1 MKRLFSLFTCI
12 SLLLCGCDFS
22 TDGLAHIHRPGEPVE
37 ENRIEPTCTRDGSY
51 DLVIYCADDG
61 AFISKTHHTLPALG
75 HDLIH
80 HNAQS
85 PTCTEPGYAAYDTC
99 SRCDYSTFVEIQA
112 LGHNPGN
119 PVQENLIEPTCT
131 ETGSYDLVVYCTE
144 DHVELSRSHHTLPA
158 LGHDLIHHNGQSPTC
173 TEPGYAAYD
182 TCSRCDYSTFTQLS
196 ATGHT
201 PGEPVEEN
209 RIEPTCTEPGSHD
222 LVVYC
227 AHDGVELSRENEI
240 IPATGHGDFVDV
252 KKNIVVETC
261 TEPGSYDLVKYCGFC
276 GTKISEEHIDV
287 PALGHDLIHHHGK
300 ESTCLEQGFDDYY
313 ECSRCD
319 YSTIEYH
326 ELLEHVNGRKVVEN
340 IIAPTEEEEGSF
352 ELVTLCSS
360 GGEEL
365 SREIYTI
372 GNSENISLT
381 ENKASIFEQE
391 YYRFYL
397 EDNTQEVT
405 WSVSNEDI
413 LTINQKGKLASYG
426 PGESI
431 IFATLESGEFA
442 TAYLNIVED
451 EIDISAPGGTYYP
464 GNTFTMNVITNS
476 RPDNSFI
483 TWSSSNE
490 NIATINSE
498 GVVTVLLEGETT
510 IKAELPSGKYDEW
523 YLTIG
528 AHYIHLTASSH
539 SMYRNET
546 FNLNGGCSDPSSL
559 TWSSSNNNVATV
571 NKDGIVTGVAEGTAI
586 ITASSPLCGTETC
599 TITVKT
605 QTVTLTKSN
614 YSTYYSIYVSFRFRT
629 TTTLFGGTDK
639 HWWATVTITRKSSTW
654 VADSDTYI
662 RILFHENT
670 GDQFDGAWNN
680 WGNTASTTDYY
691 LTPVHPSCTYAE
703 TWLSYCSDQ
712 TKTCTWYVES
722 VSGTI
727 SR

>member
-1 MKRLFSLFTCI
+1 MKKIMKFICLLTGTFVISACGLHGGISDDNSSHTHVAGTPVEENRVEPTCTKNGSYDLVTYCVEDHAEI
-12 SLLLCGCDFS
+12 SRRHRIIPALGHDLIHHDGKEPTCVDIGYAPYDTCSRCDYS
-22 TDGLAHIHRPGEPVE
+22 TYVEIAALGHDFIHHDEKDATCTENGYKAYDTCSRCDYSNYETIAATGHSAGTPVE
-37 ENRIEPTCTRDGSY
+37 ENRIEPTCTKD
-51 DLVIYCADDG
+51 
-61 AFISKTHHTLPALG
+61 
-75 HDLIH
+75 
-80 HNAQS
+80 
-85 PTCTEPGYAAYDTC
+85 
-99 SRCDYSTFVEIQA
+99 
-112 LGHNPGN
+112 
-119 PVQENLIEPTCT
+119 
-131 ETGSYDLVVYCTE
+131 GSYDLVVYC
-144 DHVELSRSHHTLPA
+144 
-158 LGHDLIHHNGQSPTC
+158 Q
-173 TEPGYAAYD
+173 
-182 TCSRCDYSTFTQLS
+182 F
-196 ATGHT
+196 
-201 PGEPVEEN
+201 
-209 RIEPTCTEPGSHD
+209 
-222 LVVYC
+222 
-227 AHDGVELSRENEI
+227 DGVELSRETFTI
-240 IPATGHGDFVDV
+240 SATGHLNTTKL
-252 KKNIVVETC
+252 KKNIIEATC
-261 TEPGSYDLVKYCGFC
+261 TESGSYDYVEYCNVC
-276 GTKISEEHIDV
+276 GEKIGEEHV
-287 PALGHDLIHHHGK
+287 VTQALGHHLIHHHGK
-300 ESTCLEQGFDDYY
+300 ESTCLEQGYDDYY
-313 ECSRCD
+313 ECDRCD
-319 YSTIEYH
+319 YSTKVLKD
-326 ELLEHVNGRKVVEN
+326 LLSHVDGRKVVEN
-340 IIAPTEEEEGSF
+340 IIAPTEEGEGSF
-352 ELVTLCSS
+352 ELVTLCST

-365 SREIYTI
+365 SRETYTI

-442 TAYLNIVED
+442 TAYLNVVED
-451 EIDISAPGGTYYP
+451 EIDISAPAGTYYP

-498 GVVTVLLEGETT
+498 GVVTVLLEGKTT
-510 IKAELPSGKYDEW
+510 IKAELPSGKCDEW

-559 TWSSSNNNVATV
+559 TWSSSDNNVATV
-571 NKDGIVTGVAEGTAI
+571 NQNGIVTGVAEGTAI

-605 QTVTLTKSN
+605 QTVALTKSN
-614 YSTYYSIYVSFRFRT
+614 YSTYYNISVSFTFRT
-629 TTTLFGGTDK
+629 TTTTFGGTDS
-639 HWWATVTITRKSSTW
+639 HWWAIVTITRKSGTW
-654 VADSDTYI
+654 IADSNTYI

-670 GDQFDGAWNN
+670 GDQFDGEGNN
-680 WGNTASTTDYY
+680 WGYTASTKDYY
-691 LTPVHPSCTYAE
+691 LSPVNPTCTYAM
-703 TWLSYCSDQ
+703 TYLDYCWKQ
-712 TKTCTWYVES
+712 QKTCTWYVKS